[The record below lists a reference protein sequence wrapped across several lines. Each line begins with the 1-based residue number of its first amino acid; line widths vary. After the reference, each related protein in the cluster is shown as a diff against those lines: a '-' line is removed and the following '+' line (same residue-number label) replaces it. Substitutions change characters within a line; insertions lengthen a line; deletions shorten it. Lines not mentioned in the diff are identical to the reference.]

1 MNSIMLVMVIL
12 LALVLAV
19 VAYIALRNRIAFFI
33 GVRNIP
39 RRRAQTI
46 LIILGLMLS
55 TLIISAAFTTG
66 DTISSTMTA
75 ETYNVLGH
83 VDETVLIGEDLDEGT
98 NMNTFVSRQPI
109 SQSLATDIEQ
119 GLQGDKEI
127 DGVMAVISEPVVAL
141 DSNTQQSEP
150 LVVVVGVDASRLQAF
165 PDIVDRKGHP
175 INMAALAENEILV
188 NESLADELSA
198 KPGDTVVVF
207 RQNQPY
213 SFQIAGIVKDRLLT
227 GATPYRRLGMV
238 TRLDVLQEKFGREGQ
253 ADFVAISNK
262 GGVHDSLKYSDNV
275 TAKIQNLLQGK
286 SYNIDPTKAEG
297 VKDAEDAGSFMV
309 TIFVVLG
316 LFSIAAGILLIFM
329 IFVMLAAERKSEMGI
344 SRALGMKRGHLVQ
357 MFLAEGMG
365 YNLVAAM
372 VGVALGVV
380 VSLAMTRIMAMLL
393 SEFKITISFHVSW
406 RSMIVSY
413 ALGVVL
419 TFITVAF
426 ASWRVS
432 ALNIVR
438 AIRDLPEPHVAR
450 AGRRALY
457 LGIAGILLGILIT
470 RAGLTGDSMFSF
482 AMGMTMVIMGL
493 GFVLRYKGLK
503 ERFVFTLMG
512 LALLALWVLGAGGYL
527 EGMTGKLESGMEM
540 FFLSGLVMVMAATF
554 IIIYNA
560 DLLLRLLERLGGGM
574 SRILPAVKTAVAYPL
589 AAKFRTG
596 MTMAMISLVVFALVA
611 QSTMSASFDRVALS
625 TEARGGWDVMVT
637 ENPGNPLGDLRETLK
652 GAQNIDT
659 SKFEAVGKI
668 EPVKS
673 RSITLRQ
680 SANDNFA
687 SYKKVNA
694 VDIGFLMQN
703 RVGFQSRATG
713 YESDRAIWEA
723 MANNPSLAVIDA
735 SSLGGFGAGLG
746 GNDFTLK
753 GIKEGDRTFDPITI
767 EMRDELSDQRKEV
780 TLVGIISTKYS
791 AIFSGMYTSEET
803 IRDVTGQD
811 RPDLAIHLI
820 RLAPG
825 ENAKDTA
832 KAIEADLMTQGAQ
845 AKSIKAEMEKV
856 MRISKGFIWLLQGF
870 MGLGLLVGTAAVGV
884 IAFRTVVERRK
895 QIGMLRAIGY
905 QRSTISLSFLLESSF
920 VTLLGIISGVT
931 LALLLAFLLLN
942 SSDNKATGMDTF
954 VIPWWQII
962 LIAVF
967 AYGSSLLMSFIPS
980 RRAASL
986 TIAEALRYE

>member
-12 LALVLAV
+12 LALALAV

-119 GLQGDKEI
+119 GLQGDKEV

-482 AMGMTMVIMGL
+482 AMGMTMVILGL

-554 IIIYNA
+554 IIVYNA
-560 DLLLRLLERLGGGM
+560 DLLLRLLERLGGRM

-589 AAKFRTG
+589 ATKFRTG

-611 QSTMSASFDRVALS
+611 QSTMYASFDHVALS

-652 GAQNIDT
+652 GAPGVDT
-659 SKFEAVGKI
+659 SKFEAVGKV
-668 EPVKS
+668 EPVIS

-680 SANDNFA
+680 GTDDKFA
-687 SYKKVNA
+687 SYSVNA
-694 VDIGFLMQN
+694 VDNGFITQN
-703 RVGFQSRATG
+703 RISFQSRATG
-713 YESDRAIWEA
+713 YESDSAVWEA
-723 MANNPSLAVIDA
+723 MASDPSLAVIDA
-735 SSLGGFGAGLG
+735 ASLGGFGHGMG

-753 GIKEGDRTFDPITI
+753 GVKEGDRTFAPITI
-767 EMRDELSDQRKEV
+767 EMLDELSGQRKEV

-791 AIFSGMYTSEET
+791 ASFSGMYTSEQT
-803 IRDVTGQD
+803 VRDVTGQD
-811 RPDLAIHLI
+811 RPDFAIHLI

-825 ENAKDTA
+825 ENAKDIA

-845 AKSIKAEMEKV
+845 AKSIKAEMEKQ
-856 MRISKGFIWLLQGF
+856 MRISRGFIWLLQGF

-905 QRSTISLSFLLESSF
+905 QRNTISLSFMLESSF
-920 VTLLGIISGVT
+920 VTLLGIISGVA
-931 LALLLAFLLLN
+931 LALLLAFLILN
-942 SSDNKATGMDTF
+942 SSDNKAIGMDTF
-954 VIPWWQII
+954 VIPWWEII